1 MVALANALPLI
12 LLALQPVA
20 EVILL
25 CALGAWLANPR
36 VNVLT
41 QSARDNL
48 NKVSISTSI
57 STYSAVTL
65 LLTAPGLSQLP
76 VVSS

>member
-1 MVALANALPLI
+1 MVALTNAVPLL

-48 NKVSISTSI
+48 NKVSKRE
-57 STYSAVTL
+57 VD
-65 LLTAPGLSQLP
+65 PFH
-76 VVSS
+76 